1 MKPKVFGG
9 AFTWTITL
17 IALYV
22 GIMDKQV
29 WPEEV
34 VRLRIVISSNYYF
47 DCFIC
52 IYYR

>member
-9 AFTWTITL
+9 AFTGTITL

-29 WPEEV
+29 WPEGCKIEN
-34 VRLRIVISSNYYF
+34 R
-47 DCFIC
+47 D
-52 IYYR
+52 